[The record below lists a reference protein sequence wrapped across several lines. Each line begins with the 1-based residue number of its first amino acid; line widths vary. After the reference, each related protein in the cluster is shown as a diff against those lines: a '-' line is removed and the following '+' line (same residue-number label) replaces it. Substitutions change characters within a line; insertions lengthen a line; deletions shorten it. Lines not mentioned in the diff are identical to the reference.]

1 MNWKLEK
8 NYEEK
13 HHSYHIIMNFCFLK
27 NRSKN
32 KNMSKNKLGV
42 LKIFFRSILVL
53 DTKLYHHYTF
63 KSQNFGLGA
72 LNMLIMY

>member
-13 HHSYHIIMNFCFLK
+13 HHSYYIIMDFCFFK

-32 KNMSKNKLGV
+32 KNVSKNKLGV
-42 LKIFFRSILVL
+42 LKIFF
-53 DTKLYHHYTF
+53 
-63 KSQNFGLGA
+63 
-72 LNMLIMY
+72 